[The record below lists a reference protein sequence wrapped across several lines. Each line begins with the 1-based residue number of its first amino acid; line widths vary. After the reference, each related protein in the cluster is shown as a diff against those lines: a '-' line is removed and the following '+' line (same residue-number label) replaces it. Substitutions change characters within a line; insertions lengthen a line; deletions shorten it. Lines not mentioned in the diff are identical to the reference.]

1 MSRDLAANLNPSL
14 RGAERQPIPGA
25 GPAGK
30 SGAVRALFR
39 GFAGS
44 SLRRIG
50 RVKFLQALLLSLAI
64 VLAPFSHA
72 ARIKEV
78 ASVAGVRSNPLT
90 GYGLVVG
97 LDGTGD
103 QTTQAPFTGQSLTAM
118 LQQFGVLLPQ
128 GITMQPRNIAAVMV
142 TASLPPFAQ
151 PGQQLDINVSSIGNA
166 KSLRGGTLIATP
178 LRGADG
184 QIYAIAQGNLVVGGA
199 GASAGGSKVQINHL
213 SAGRIP
219 AGALVERSVPTPLAN
234 GDAIQLDLNSS
245 DYATARAVAQAINK
259 LKGAGTAQALDGRV
273 VRVKAPTAPDDRVAF
288 LADVENLPVD
298 LAPAAARVV
307 INARTGSIVMNQA
320 VTLSSCAVAHGSL
333 SVTISS
339 TPIISQPNA
348 LSGGQTTVAE
358 KADIAIRQE
367 PGSLIQLPAGARLS
381 DVVKALNSL
390 GATPQDLL
398 AILQAM
404 KSAGALNA
412 ELEVI

>member
-1 MSRDLAANLNPSL
+1 M
-14 RGAERQPIPGA
+14 
-25 GPAGK
+25 
-30 SGAVRALFR
+30 
-39 GFAGS
+39 
-44 SLRRIG
+44 
-50 RVKFLQALLLSLAI
+50 QALLLSLAVI
-64 VLAPFSHA
+64 LAPMAPAHA

-118 LQQFGVLLPQ
+118 LQQFGVILPQ
-128 GITMQPRNIAAVMV
+128 GVTMQPRNIAAVLV

-184 QIYAIAQGNLVVGGA
+184 QVYAIAQGNLVVGGA

-219 AGALVERSVPTPLAN
+219 AGALVERSVPTPLSQ
-234 GDAIQLDLNSS
+234 GDTLQFDLNSS
-245 DYATARAVAQAINK
+245 DYTTARAVAQAINK
-259 LKGAGTAQALDGRV
+259 VKGAGVAQALDGRV
-273 VRVKAPTAPDDRVAF
+273 IRVKAPTAPDERVAF
-288 LADVENLPVD
+288 LADVENLAIDMAV
-298 LAPAAARVV
+298 PAARIV

-358 KADIAIRQE
+358 KADISIRQE